1 MTPNC
6 IAYEAFHPALAEAPR
21 VAQPGHALVGR
32 VTLGRRAWL
41 GAGSVMRADGH
52 FVRVGDDFHLGRGA
66 TVHIAHERYPAVIGD
81 RVSAGVN
88 AVIHACAVGDDVV
101 VEEDCVILDGAEVG
115 AGAVLEA
122 GSYVYPRAKLEGGQL
137 YAGRPARPVR
147 ALDAAERAARAEA
160 VRRRNETAD
169 AAWPVGGAAHAAPD
183 AFVAGTVHL
192 AGEVHLG
199 AGASVW
205 YGCRLDAGAG
215 AITLAPRCN
224 VQDNSVLRGRV
235 AIGEDSTIGHNV
247 ELTDCTVGAR
257 CLVGIGSRIAPG
269 TVIPDDTFVAGGCVT
284 TAGQVLLSGR
294 VWAGGPA
301 RAIGEMDDDKRRMI
315 IGIATVYGHYARVLN
330 GHPPSP

>member
-1 MTPNC
+1 MTNC
-6 IAYEAFHPALAEAPR
+6 IAYENFHPEIAALPR
-21 VAQPGHALVGR
+21 VAQAGHALVGR
-32 VTLGRRAWL
+32 VTLGPGAWL

-52 FVRVGDDFHLGRGA
+52 FVRVGADFHFGRGA

-88 AVIHACAVGDDVV
+88 AVIHACTVGDDVV

-122 GSYVYPRAKLEGGQL
+122 GSYVYPRARLAGGQL
-137 YAGRPARPVR
+137 YAGRPAKPVR
-147 ALDAAERAARAEA
+147 ELSAAEREARAQA
-160 VRRRNETAD
+160 VRRRNEAAD
-169 AAWPVGGAAHAAPD
+169 AVWPTAGAATAAAD
-183 AFVAGTVHL
+183 AFVAGTVRC
-192 AGEVHLG
+192 AGDVRVA

-205 YGCRLDAGAG
+205 YGCRLDAGTG
-215 AITLAPRCN
+215 AIELAARCN
-224 VQDNSVLRGRV
+224 VQDNSVLRGSV

-284 TAGQVLLSGR
+284 APGQVLLSGR
-294 VWAGGPA
+294 VWAGSPA

-315 IGIATVYGHYARVLN
+315 IGIATVYGHYARVLK
-330 GHPPSP
+330 G